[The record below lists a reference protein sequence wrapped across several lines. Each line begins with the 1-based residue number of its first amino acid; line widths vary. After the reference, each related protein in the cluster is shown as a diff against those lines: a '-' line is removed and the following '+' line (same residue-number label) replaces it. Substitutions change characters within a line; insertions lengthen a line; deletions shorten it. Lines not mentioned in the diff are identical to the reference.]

1 MKKVVLLVMFALVVM
16 TGCDNLVSRKMGGTT
31 TVNLHPGQR
40 LVEVT
45 WKENSLWY
53 LTEPMDSGY
62 VPKTKTFQE
71 DSNFGLVEGTV
82 KFVETR

>member
-1 MKKVVLLVMFALVVM
+1 MKKVILLIFALALM
-16 TGCDNLVSRKMGGTT
+16 TGCDNFVSRKLGGTT
-31 TVNLHPGQR
+31 TVNLPAGQR

-53 LTEPMDSGY
+53 LTEPMDSDY
-62 VPKTKTFQE
+62 TPKTKLFQE
-71 DSNFGLVEGTV
+71 DSNLGVIEGTV